1 VIKTVTT
8 GEDRKALRP
17 AAEFDVARIRAA
29 FPVLHQSINGRPLAY
44 LDNAATTQK
53 PRAVIDAVS
62 HYYEHDNA
70 NIHRGVH
77 ALSMRATEAYEAA
90 RGRIARFVGAK
101 RREEIVFVRGATE
114 AINLIAWSFVRPRV
128 APGDEIVVSMMEH
141 HANIV
146 PWQLLCEATGAVL
159 RVAPINDRGE
169 LLLDELAA
177 MLSSRTKVV
186 SVAHV
191 SNALGTINPI
201 EDVLA
206 LARKHGAA
214 TIVDGAQAVQH
225 MKVDVAA
232 LGCDF
237 YVFSGHKMYAPT
249 GIGAMFGRYPLLEG
263 MGPYQGGGDMI
274 KSVSFEGTIYN
285 DVPYRFEAGTPHISG
300 AIGMAAACDF
310 LDDCGLDRIAAH
322 EADLLAYGTALLT
335 AIPGVKII
343 GTARHKS
350 AVLSFL
356 VDGVHPHDIG
366 TILDQ
371 EGVAI
376 RTGNH
381 CAEPVMTFFGVPG
394 TARASLGVYNTR
406 EELDALAGALRRVIE
421 VFG

>member
-1 VIKTVTT
+1 MIKTVTEGKDCRTPGPT
-8 GEDRKALRP
+8 GGL
-17 AAEFDVARIRAA
+17 DVARIRTA
-29 FPVLHQSINGRPLAY
+29 FPVLHQQINGRPLAY

-53 PRAVIDAVS
+53 PRSVIDAVS
-62 HYYEHDNA
+62 RYYEHDNA

-90 RGRIARFVGAK
+90 RARIARFVGAR

-114 AINLIAWSFVRPRV
+114 AINLIAWSHVRPRI
-128 APGDEIVVSMMEH
+128 AARDEIIVSMMEH

-146 PWQLLCEATGAVL
+146 PWQLLCEQTGAVL
-159 RVAPINDRGE
+159 RVAPINTRGE
-169 LLLDELAA
+169 LLMDEFARL
-177 MLSSRTKVV
+177 LSPRTRVV
-186 SVAHV
+186 SIAQV
-191 SNALGTINPI
+191 SNALGTVNPI

-206 LARKHGAA
+206 LARSHGAT

-225 MKVDVAA
+225 MKVDVSD

-249 GIGAMFGRYPLLEG
+249 GIGALYGRYELLSS

-274 KSVSFEGTIYN
+274 KSVSFSGTVYN

-300 AIGMAAACDF
+300 AIGLGAACDF
-310 LDDCGLDRIAAH
+310 LDECGLDRIAAH
-322 EADLLAYGTALLT
+322 EADLLAYGTALLSE
-335 AIPGVKII
+335 IPGVRLV
-343 GTARHKS
+343 GTAAHKS

-356 VDGVHPHDIG
+356 VDNVHPHDIG

-381 CAEPVMTFFGVPG
+381 CAEPVMTFLGVPG